1 MVHSRKSGG
10 GGGGKAWSIW
20 RRVGGGIFGHSIDR
34 RAWDRQ
40 PAEAAQVT
48 AQAFEQ
54 CTVPL
59 PQI

>member
-1 MVHSRKSGG
+1 MGG
-10 GGGGKAWSIW
+10 GEGLEHLEKGG
-20 RRVGGGIFGHSIDR
+20 GGGIFGHSIDR